1 MRGGLGRGLQK
12 VSGGDFHISYPGFCG
27 VRQGVLIIF
36 AFECGATLRF
46 LSLFSD
52 STLSQ
57 VSPRRTSGS
66 AKRIQSRGVMSAC
79 CGANSV
85 LAKFLFCRMI
95 WFIFALC
102 QGHPIKSLP
111 SKHSSAPAPNSQV
124 EEVCVSGANKQASK
138 HEGGRSQ
145 IEIPQRATMKALLLP
160 LLLNTLLTE
169 IPTSKH

>member
-12 VSGGDFHISYPGFCG
+12 VSGGDFHTSPRILWCSHHFCFR
-27 VRQGVLIIF
+27 VRRVR
-36 AFECGATLRF
+36 ATLRF
-46 LSLFSD
+46 LSPLLAKSSF
-52 STLSQ
+52 
-57 VSPRRTSGS
+57 PRRTSGS

-85 LAKFLFCRMI
+85 LAKVLLCRMI
-95 WFIFALC
+95 WLIFALC

-160 LLLNTLLTE
+160 LLLNALLTK